1 MRKNASRKPAQA
13 RKTNMRRGGMIPHPP
28 QLPSYGITRDVRLR
42 FSQLAAGTTN
52 ITFQNLLDAIAVC
65 TSTTTAADLFEA
77 VRVNSVE
84 LWALAAIGT
93 PATVTLSFDGTTAGA
108 QGDQKTHTDT
118 SMGIEPAHVKAKP
131 DPLTQAGQFQ
141 ASQASVAF
149 ILTVPAGTVID
160 VSLTLRQPVI
170 GRSMQHRMLLSAG
183 LPARSFTVD
192 LTGRPQH
199 SRIFQSWAL
208 FLYFEP
214 RVASAVGRALYKY
227 CVLSRRDEGCVANLE
242 Y

>member
-1 MRKNASRKPAQA
+1 MMRKNASRKPAQA

-170 GRSMQHRMLLSAG
+170 GEVNATQNVVVGGTAG
-183 LPARSFTVD
+183 QIFYRGLDGKTTA
-192 LTGRPQH
+192 LTNIPVVG
-199 SRIFQSWAL
+199 
-208 FLYFEP
+208 
-214 RVASAVGRALYKY
+214 AVS
-227 CVLSRRDEGCVANLE
+227 VL
-242 Y
+242 